1 MNMTKRQIITKTSV
15 VGTHFFQ
22 HFPINEG
29 VAIGS
34 RFMVEEQEWI
44 VGRIDNV
51 VAGDTVLF
59 VEGRAIPVNLESSH

>member
-1 MNMTKRQIITKTSV
+1 MNKSQIITQTSV

-22 HFPINEG
+22 HFPIREG

-34 RFMVEEQEWI
+34 RFVIEGQEWI

-51 VAGDTVLF
+51 TAGDTVLF
-59 VEGRAIPVNLESSH
+59 VEGYCIPANLESSQ